1 MNLKEAFRYQNKLQS
16 FMDESMSILKNPSN
30 TTKVETTYLRSKVM
44 SEAEDETVVS
54 TPETDYY
61 EDITVISDFLL
72 YLLAEKEKLTAAIR
86 QAKSALE
93 IDLDGQVS
101 LNAERQ
107 RIARV
112 FREMNDLRGSQ
123 QVISNGGSGFR
134 FNSDGNQVTYRCDAK
149 RVTTIN
155 FDRNVIRRKLKALDR
170 EADDMSARLDI
181 CLVTS
186 NVEYQTPFDV
196 NASFADAFEDY
207 KAANKKQ
214 GAETSKE

>member
-93 IDLDGQVS
+93 IDLDE
-101 LNAERQ
+101 NRRRRQ
-107 RIARV
+107 GV
-112 FREMNDLRGSQ
+112 EGY
-123 QVISNGGSGFR
+123 
-134 FNSDGNQVTYRCDAK
+134 NQ
-149 RVTTIN
+149 
-155 FDRNVIRRKLKALDR
+155 F
-170 EADDMSARLDI
+170 
-181 CLVTS
+181 
-186 NVEYQTPFDV
+186 
-196 NASFADAFEDY
+196 
-207 KAANKKQ
+207 
-214 GAETSKE
+214 

>member
-16 FMDESMSILKNPSN
+16 FMDESMSILMNPSN

-61 EDITVISDFLL
+61 EDITVISDFLM

-123 QVISNGGSGFR
+123 QIISNGGSGFR

-155 FDRNVIRRKLKALDR
+155 FDRNVIRRKLKTLDR
-170 EADDMSARLDI
+170 EADDMSAKLDI

-186 NVEYQTPFDV
+186 NV
-196 NASFADAFEDY
+196 
-207 KAANKKQ
+207 
-214 GAETSKE
+214 